1 MVLLFKYTIPSAI
14 AIAILLCC
22 IIGAM
27 PVAAESAMPTSVAAS
42 GAVLYEP
49 QSGRVLFEQ
58 QAHVKRPM
66 ASTTKLMTALVAAE
80 SLSLK
85 RSVTVKDEA
94 LRVIGTSMGL
104 CSGDVLTVED
114 LLKGLLLSSGND
126 AANVLA
132 LETAGSLEAFAQQMN
147 DRAAR
152 IGMTDTRF
160 VTPSGLDADGH
171 GSTPYDMALL
181 AAEVLD
187 HPILADICAMRQAT
201 VTISGRSVTLTN
213 HNKLLARY
221 DGAIGM
227 KTGFTTAAGR
237 CLVSAAHR
245 NGVTLIA
252 VTLHCADD
260 WQVHTALLDAGFA
273 QTRCVTMPE
282 PSLTALPVFG
292 GQLSEVSVSVSVPT
306 AVVLTGQEHA
316 VETAV
321 RLSPYIWAPVRQ
333 GEAVGRVVYR
343 LNGEVIAEAPITAD
357 KDVRRAEPLGARERF
372 IRVLS
377 ALVKQALT
385 E

>member
-1 MVLLFKYTIPSAI
+1 MVLLFKHTIRSVIATAI
-14 AIAILLCC
+14 VLCC
-22 IIGAM
+22 IIGGV
-27 PVAAESAMPTSVAAS
+27 PVAAEPSVPTAVAAG

-80 SLSLK
+80 HLPLK
-85 RSVTVKDEA
+85 HKVTVTDEA
-94 LRVIGTSMGL
+94 VRVIGTSMGL
-104 CSGDVLTVED
+104 RGGDTVTVED

-132 LETAGSLEAFAQQMN
+132 LETAGSLEAFASLMN
-147 DRAAR
+147 ERASR
-152 IGMTDTRF
+152 IGMTDTLF

-187 HPILADICAMRQAT
+187 RSVLADICAMRQAT

-213 HNKLLARY
+213 HNKMLARY

-237 CLVSAAHR
+237 CLVSAAR
-245 NGVTLIA
+245 RDGVTLIA

-260 WQVHTALLDAGFA
+260 WQVHTDLLDAGFA
-273 QTRCVTMPE
+273 QMRCVTMPT
-282 PSLTALPVFG
+282 PLLTPLPVFG
-292 GQLSEVSVSVSVPT
+292 GQRSEVPLSVSVPT
-306 AVVLTGQEHA
+306 AVVLNGREED
-316 VETAV
+316 VETEV
-321 RLSPYIWAPVRQ
+321 SLPPYVWAPVKQ
-333 GEAVGRVVYR
+333 GDAVGRVVYR
-343 LNGEVIAEAPITAD
+343 LDGDVLAEAPITVAM
-357 KDVRRAEPLGARERF
+357 DVEQAAPLGAWERF